1 MYHPEYSAVLPNGT
15 VTYRGP
21 LELNKGNHTHMPS
34 RTAAYL
40 PGEDERGHVNA
51 SSLGGCNTVLNV
63 VPQHRDL
70 NHHAYYAMER
80 GERNALKQGAE
91 IMSEKTAV
99 VNGQPGDRPNT
110 FVVNDTVTYA
120 DGQTQQIHH
129 SFVNEA
135 YADQQAWNDASAALP
150 GTFDAPNPGDGL
162 REAVGSPE
170 AYADLMERTDAE
182 LPGIAADYAPAE
194 FSGVPDAEMAAEEAV
209 QTADAGV
216 ETDAQAEDGVDADA
230 ESDERG

>member
-1 MYHPEYSAVLPNGT
+1 
-15 VTYRGP
+15 
-21 LELNKGNHTHMPS
+21 
-34 RTAAYL
+34 
-40 PGEDERGHVNA
+40 
-51 SSLGGCNTVLNV
+51 
-63 VPQHRDL
+63 
-70 NHHAYYAMER
+70 MER

-150 GTFDAPNPGDGL
+150 GTFDAPNPGDDL